1 MDSIAFPLSA
11 SLWHSVAGRLHAW
24 MQAHGAHPH
33 RTLVLL
39 PYAQLMPEARSAWAQ
54 MGTSSGSSPFSR
66 FVPRFETTMNWATHE
81 NPAFAYGE
89 LDIRFE
95 LAADLLTA
103 ARWLD
108 QAGLAAVRDDLAA
121 ALVEATWQL
130 AAVTAAQPPNDRAA
144 WGAQVRSGLLTGVD
158 YNLLR
163 FEAAVA
169 RIALEWALASS
180 YASDVL
186 FAEDTFA
193 ALDALVLVRG
203 FLAEPL
209 SESLLK
215 HYGHKGHALQLVVLE
230 AVPAQPKV
238 PSNKQ
243 ATTRLHA
250 CADAHEEA
258 ERAAA
263 CVLRLLASSPPP
275 HTTESGHAP
284 RWPIAMV
291 ANDRSVV
298 RRVRALLGVRGV
310 RVRDET
316 GWKLS
321 TTHAAAALMALLRC
335 AERDANADALLQWA
349 KLAPACDRAAVDSL
363 EHQLRRSGTRDW
375 RGLQGTSAAAQAVL
389 VQINTWCAVLQNARP
404 LAEWTVALRQVLQ
417 ACGLWRALAQDEAGV
432 AVLQALHL
440 APDHQAAG
448 HGLGQKQDL
457 PASSQ
462 RWSLGDFTRWVNAV
476 LEGAS
481 FKPLQQNG
489 AEDAADAAVDSTPD
503 VVVLPLSQLLCR
515 SVSGVVVPGCDEAN
529 LPVSPELPGTWTT
542 AQRVLLGLPQ
552 RETLQRAAGLAWHY
566 LMEWAQASP
575 GRVDLL
581 WRTEEAGEAVMASGF
596 VQTLRLQHP
605 ALADDP
611 RLQSCHTSTPV
622 QPPQPRADAI
632 LRPSLSASAYADLRA
647 CPYRYFG
654 LRSLGLA
661 EAEELDTMLDK
672 RDFGNWLHL
681 VLRYFH
687 TVLLEA
693 NISPNA
699 ANQPACLATMAQ
711 AVAQATQELALDEAA
726 FTPFAAAWPRVRD
739 GYLKWLLGHTEEGA
753 TFAEAESWKE
763 QPLGRIKL
771 VGKMDRVDTLADGR
785 RMVIDYKTESP
796 QTTRDRLAD
805 PLNDTQLPFYAAL
818 LADDDLQAAYV
829 NVGEKD
835 GTKTFSMPTIVE
847 VRDQLID
854 GILHDMERIAQG
866 DSLPAL
872 GEGSACEYCAA
883 RGLCRRDYWK

>member
-11 SLWHSVAGRLHAW
+11 SLWQALVERLRAL
-24 MQAHGAHPH
+24 MQAQGAHPA
-33 RTLVLL
+33 RTVVLL
-39 PYAQLMPEARSAWAQ
+39 PYAQLMPEARNAWAQ
-54 MGTSSGSSPFSR
+54 FSAGSGAG
-66 FVPRFETTMNWATHE
+66 FVPRFETTMNWATRE
-81 NPAFAYGE
+81 NPAFAAGE

-95 LAADLLTA
+95 LASDLLTA
-103 ARWLD
+103 GHWLD
-108 QAGLAAVRDDLAA
+108 QAGLTAVRDDLAA
-121 ALVEATWQL
+121 ALVEAAWQL
-130 AAVTAAQPPNDRAA
+130 AALAAAQPPNARAA
-144 WGAQVRSGLLTGVD
+144 WGTHVRSGLLTGVD

-186 FAEDTFA
+186 FAENTLA

-209 SESLLK
+209 PESLLQ
-215 HYGHKGHALQLVVLE
+215 HYASKGHVLQLVALP
-230 AVPAQPKV
+230 AADKQGTDAQPTV
-238 PSNKQ
+238 Q
-243 ATTRLHA
+243 AAMRLHA

-263 CVLRLLASSPPP
+263 CVLRQLARQ
-275 HTTESGHAP
+275 TTESELVP
-284 RWPIAMV
+284 RWPVALV

-321 TTHAAAALMALLRC
+321 TTHAAASLMALLR
-335 AERDANADALLQWA
+335 AAGPDASADALLHWA
-349 KLAPACDRAAVDSL
+349 KLAPACAASAVNSL
-363 EHQLRRSGTRDW
+363 EHQLRRSATPDW
-375 RGLQGTSAAAQAVL
+375 RSLLGVNADTQVVV
-389 VQINTWCAVLQNARP
+389 VQINTWRAALQNARP
-404 LAEWTVALRQVLQ
+404 LAQWTLALRQVLQ
-417 ACGLWRALAQDEAGV
+417 ACGLWQGLASDEAGV
-432 AVLQALHL
+432 SVLQALHL
-440 APDHQAAG
+440 EPDRLAAG
-448 HGLGQKQDL
+448 HHSGL
-457 PASSQ
+457 PAGSK
-462 RWSLGDFTRWVNAV
+462 RWSLADFTRWVNAV

-481 FKPLQQNG
+481 FKPLPP
-489 AEDAADAAVDSTPD
+489 ADAD
-503 VVVLPLSQLLCR
+503 VVVLPLSQLLGR
-515 SVSGVVVPGCDEAN
+515 SVSGVVVPGCDETN
-529 LPVSPELPGTWTT
+529 LPVSPELPGSWTT

-552 RETLQRAAGLAWHY
+552 RENLQKAAGLAWHY
-566 LMEWAQASP
+566 LLEWAQARP
-575 GRVDLL
+575 GSVDLL
-581 WRTEEAGEAVMASGF
+581 WRKEEAGEAIMPSGF
-596 VQTLRLQHP
+596 VQALRLQSA

-611 RLQSCHTSTPV
+611 RWLTQYTSIPV

-661 EAEELDTMLDK
+661 EAEELDGALDK

-681 VLRYFH
+681 VLRHFH
-687 TVLLEA
+687 NALSES
-693 NISPNA
+693 NISPHA
-699 ANQPACLATMAQ
+699 ESLATCLAIMGQSAEK
-711 AVAQATQELALDEAA
+711 ATQELALDEAA

-739 GYLKWLLGHTEEGA
+739 GYLEWLLDHVAAGTS
-753 TFAEAESWKE
+753 FAEAESWKE
-763 QPLGRIKL
+763 QPLRRIQL
-771 VGKMDRVDTLADGR
+771 VGKIDRIDTLADGR

-796 QTTRDRLAD
+796 QNTTKRLAD

-835 GTKTFSMPTIVE
+835 GSKTFNMQGIVD

-854 GILHDMERIAQG
+854 GILHDMDRIAQG
-866 DSLPAL
+866 DPLPAL